1 MSGPG
6 GWGDLNN
13 DFSVVDG
20 GFSRTHLSYPSPHTV
35 HCNFTLGPFDFP
47 SSFNVDC
54 KEANSTFST
63 LQLRLFLRL
72 LWGTSFE
79 SSSCWSGLISP
90 TNRTSL
96 DFQPNVLGEWCYHQ
110 CCSHMQKMMS
120 LFSLF
125 QNHNLSFV
133 VMPCVITSG
142 QQDATLSQ
150 AASGYILPSRHS

>member
-1 MSGPG
+1 M
-6 GWGDLNN
+6 
-13 DFSVVDG
+13 
-20 GFSRTHLSYPSPHTV
+20 HLSYPSPHTV

-96 DFQPNVLGEWCYHQ
+96 DSEFSLENEVLKLFFLAGIFGCPTVRKFREFVAAVAGLLLFVVVCLSLSGVSFIYFLRRAWVYSCFVLCRVWATACTCARLLGER
-110 CCSHMQKMMS
+110 
-120 LFSLF
+120 
-125 QNHNLSFV
+125 
-133 VMPCVITSG
+133 G
-142 QQDATLSQ
+142 
-150 AASGYILPSRHS
+150 